1 MGKCIMDRTAVLEDV
16 EGRPNQ
22 FMLSYLEG
30 LRDLKKHI
38 VSYLLRDIKD
48 DIQKTQ
54 ESNDKL
60 VERMMRIE
68 ELMMKST
75 KQIKAHK
82 EFLEVGEKETQK
94 RSEIAEELNIQR
106 AIKQERLRTLE
117 NVKEK
122 IR

>member
-38 VSYLLRDIKD
+38 ASYLLRDIKD

-82 EFLEVGEKETQK
+82 EFLEGGEKETQK
-94 RSEIAEELNIQR
+94 RSEIAEGLN
-106 AIKQERLRTLE
+106 
-117 NVKEK
+117 
-122 IR
+122 